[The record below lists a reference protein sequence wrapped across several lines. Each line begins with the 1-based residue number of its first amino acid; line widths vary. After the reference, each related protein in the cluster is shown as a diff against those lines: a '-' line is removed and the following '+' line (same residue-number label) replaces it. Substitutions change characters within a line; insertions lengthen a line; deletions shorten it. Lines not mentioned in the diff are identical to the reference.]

1 LSYLT
6 GIFVDEPLDEEI
18 IGFIQAYSS
27 IIVSWNEN
35 LAKDDDI
42 RIKAI
47 ALTRYCEGLF
57 TLRETVHQGFTVKST
72 ARTTPYPSGRSVTLT
87 GIYMSMLRMATG
99 RMLRYR

>member
-1 LSYLT
+1 MSYLT

-57 TLRETVHQGFTVKST
+57 TLRETVHLLKEIGQKFREVKDWLPPAFQVS
-72 ARTTPYPSGRSVTLT
+72 R
-87 GIYMSMLRMATG
+87 
-99 RMLRYR
+99 RYLDCLDEQIKAEGEV